1 MINHQTTARSQL
13 VDKKR
18 EVNDEVTI
26 KDEVPRDE
34 VGGISVKYFTNHL
47 GGST

>member
-1 MINHQTTARSQL
+1 MISHQTTARSQL

-18 EVNDEVTI
+18 EINDEVTI
-26 KDEVPRDE
+26 KDEVSQDE
-34 VGGISVKYFTNHL
+34 VDGDSVKYFTNHL